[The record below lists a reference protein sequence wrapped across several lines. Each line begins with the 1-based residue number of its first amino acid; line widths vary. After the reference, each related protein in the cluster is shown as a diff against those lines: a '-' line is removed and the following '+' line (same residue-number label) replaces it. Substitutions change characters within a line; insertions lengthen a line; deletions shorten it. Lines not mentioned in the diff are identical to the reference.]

1 MKIKEMIENSKKV
14 VISEIME
21 VLQEEVKLFAEE
33 STTSL
38 ESLYKNILG
47 NELDSE
53 LETLVISR
61 FLEDLENQIK
71 YRLNN
76 VKLRI

>member
-38 ESLYKNILG
+38 EILYKNILG

>member
-21 VLQEEVKLFAEE
+21 VLQKEVKLFAEE

-38 ESLYKNILG
+38 ESVYKNVLG
-47 NELDSE
+47 NELDDE
-53 LETLVISR
+53 LETLVLSE